1 MEGIKLFDSELKL
14 MELIW
19 QNPNINAKELSLL
32 AGKTIGWN
40 KNTTYT
46 VLKKLVHKKAVS
58 RVEPNFICVPLIEK
72 EQVGY
77 DEAKALID
85 KLYNGSVKMLF
96 SSFLNREKL
105 SKQELSQIKSMI
117 ESFDRDGK

>member
-1 MEGIKLFDSELKL
+1 MESIKLFDSELKL

-32 AGKTIGWN
+32 ASKTIGWN

-46 VLKKLVHKKAVS
+46 VLKKLVNKKAVS

-85 KLYNGSVKMLF
+85 KLYNGSVKMMF
-96 SSFLNREKL
+96 SAFLSREKL
-105 SKQELSQIKSMI
+105 SKQELSQIKSII
-117 ESFDRDGK
+117 ESFDRDGE

>member
-1 MEGIKLFDSELKL
+1 MESIKLFDSELKL

-46 VLKKLVHKKAVS
+46 VLKKLVNKKAVS
-58 RVEPNFICVPLIEK
+58 RVEPKFICVPLIEK

-85 KLYNGSVKMLF
+85 KLYNGSVKMMF
-96 SSFLNREKL
+96 SAFLSREKL

-117 ESFDRDGK
+117 ESFDRDGE

>member
-32 AGKTIGWN
+32 ASKTIGWN

-46 VLKKLVHKKAVS
+46 ILKKLVSKNAVS
-58 RVEPNFICVPLIEK
+58 RVEPNFICVSLIEK

-85 KLYNGSVKMLF
+85 KLYNGSAKMLF
-96 SSFLNREKL
+96 SAFLSRERL
-105 SKQELSQIKSMI
+105 SKEELSQIKSMI
-117 ESFDRDGK
+117 ESFDRNGE

>member
-19 QNPNINAKELSLL
+19 QNPDINAKELSLL
-32 AGKTIGWN
+32 AGETIGWN

-46 VLKKLVHKKAVS
+46 VLKKLVNKKAVL
-58 RVEPNFICVPLIEK
+58 RVEPNFICVPMIEK

-77 DEAKALID
+77 NEAKAVID
-85 KLYNGSVKMLF
+85 KLYDGSVKMLF
-96 SSFLNREKL
+96 SAFLSREKL
-105 SKQELSQIKSMI
+105 SKQELAQIKSMI
-117 ESFDRDGK
+117 ESFNRDGE